1 MRNLIW
7 LVMLITLGLW
17 LFWPHSSE
25 LDPNVEPRCEKQT
38 PRFCPD
44 PYHVEH
50 GNGRSNVGN
59 P

>member
-1 MRNLIW
+1 MKNLIW
-7 LVMLITLGLW
+7 VAVLVAFGLW

-44 PYHVEH
+44 PYHAP
-50 GNGRSNVGN
+50 NGAVN